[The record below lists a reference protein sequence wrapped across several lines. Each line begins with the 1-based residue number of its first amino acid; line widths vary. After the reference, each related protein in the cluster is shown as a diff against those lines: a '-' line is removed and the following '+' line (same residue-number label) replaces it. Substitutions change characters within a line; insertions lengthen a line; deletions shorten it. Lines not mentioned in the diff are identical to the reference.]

1 MKQNIEPTDNN
12 ISFLQQCCSSNNWN
26 FALMFCYFNNRSAFL
41 EYLKLYEG
49 NYVIIVGPV
58 NKIDIYTDPLPLE
71 PNFPDDLVQKWKL
84 TKSLVLDCNNVFV
97 LYEKCL
103 T

>member
-1 MKQNIEPTDNN
+1 
-12 ISFLQQCCSSNNWN
+12 
-26 FALMFCYFNNRSAFL
+26 MFCYFNNRLAFL
-41 EYLKLYEG
+41 EYVKLYKG
-49 NYVIIVGPV
+49 NYIIIVGPL

-71 PNFPDDLVQKWKL
+71 PNFQDDLISKWIL
-84 TKSLVLDCNNVFV
+84 TKSLVLDGNNVFA